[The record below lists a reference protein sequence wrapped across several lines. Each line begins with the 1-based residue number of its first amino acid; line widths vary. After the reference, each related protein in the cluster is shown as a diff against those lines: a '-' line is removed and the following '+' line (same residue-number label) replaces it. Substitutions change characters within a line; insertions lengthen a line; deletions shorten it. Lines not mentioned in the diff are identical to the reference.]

1 MSSSSIAENA
11 EIRRFEMLRGGI
23 PIGRAFGIQLRLHYS
38 WFFILILVTW
48 ALAAAYFP
56 SEFPNW
62 SLSVRIGAGLITSVL
77 FFGSVLVHELMH
89 SIVSQRQGIPVQS
102 ITLFIFGGVS
112 QITSEPKKPA
122 DEFRMAIVGPLSSL
136 IIGGV
141 LLAIYFQ
148 LRSVDTFAAQFVTG
162 IVYWLGYINLLLG
175 GFNLIPGFPL
185 DGGRVLRSL
194 IWWRSRNLTR
204 ATRIASNVGRVVG
217 FVFIFVGIYLI
228 FTGNW
233 LNGIWLALIGWFL
246 ESAAV
251 GSYQQLLMQEML
263 KGHVA
268 SEVMSGDCV
277 VVPPDMT
284 IEHLVNGN
292 ILTSGRRCFPVGSG
306 SEIVGLMTLHNVK
319 EVPREQWITE
329 TVKEAMT
336 PFDELKWVRP
346 DEELSSVLR
355 ILTENNI
362 NQVPVVQDD
371 KIIGMVSR
379 ENLLSFVH
387 VRSRLGL

>member
-1 MSSSSIAENA
+1 
-11 EIRRFEMLRGGI
+11 MLRGGI
-23 PIGRAFGIQLRLHYS
+23 PIGKAFGIQLRLHYS
-38 WFFILILVTW
+38 WFFIFALVTW
-48 ALAAAYFP
+48 ALAAAWFP
-56 SEFPNW
+56 QHYESW
-62 SLSVRIGAGLITSVL
+62 SLSARIAAGLITSVL

-89 SIVSQRQGIPVQS
+89 SIVAQRQGIPVQS

-112 QITSEPKKPA
+112 QITSEPKEPK

-136 IIGGV
+136 VIGGI
-141 LLAIYFQ
+141 LFGIYFGW
-148 LRSVDTFAAQFVTG
+148 RSVDTFAAQFVTG
-162 IVYWLGYINLLLG
+162 IAYWLGLINVFLG
-175 GFNLIPGFPL
+175 AFNLIPGFPL

-194 IWWRSRNLTR
+194 IWWRSGNLKN
-204 ATRIASNVGRVVG
+204 ATRIASNAGRAVG
-217 FVFIFVGIYLI
+217 FILIFIGIYLV
-228 FTGNW
+228 FTGDW
-233 LNGIWLALIGWFL
+233 VDGIWLALIGWFL

-268 SEVMSGDCV
+268 SEIMSGDCV

-284 IEHLVNGN
+284 IDHLVNGN

-306 SEIVGLMTLHNVK
+306 SEIMGLMTLHNVK
-319 EVPREQWITE
+319 EVPRDQWTTE

-336 PFDELKWVRP
+336 PFDKLKWVRP

-355 ILTENNI
+355 ILTQDDI
-362 NQVPVVQDD
+362 NQVPVVQDN

-379 ENLLSFVH
+379 ENLLNFVH
-387 VRSRLGL
+387 VRSRLGT